1 MSETSVG
8 ALVSRAAAG
17 DEIAWNEI
25 VDRFSGLLWSVTRSY
40 GLATQQASD
49 VVQTAWLRLV
59 EHIGELRDPEH
70 VGAWLATTTRR
81 EALRTVAAQRREEPR
96 DDDRTWDQ
104 PAAPHEAP
112 DAAMI
117 RREERTALL
126 AALADLPPRQQQLLR
141 VLSTD
146 PAPSY
151 QEVAAAT
158 GMPVGSIG
166 PTRARALQRLR
177 GMLAGDAVPGAAFG
191 SGTNFE
197 LTGAAT
203 R

>member
-8 ALVSRAAAG
+8 ALVARAAAG
-17 DEIAWNEI
+17 DEVAWNEL
-25 VDRFSGLLWSVTRSY
+25 VERFSGLLWSVTRSY
-40 GLATQQASD
+40 GLGTQQAGD

-59 EHIGELRDPEH
+59 EHIGDLRDPDH

-81 EALRTVAAQRREEPR
+81 EALRTVSAQRREEPR
-96 DDDRTWDQ
+96 DDERTWDQ
-104 PAAPHEAP
+104 PAAPQDAP
-112 DAAMI
+112 DAAII
-117 RREERTALL
+117 RREEHTQLL
-126 AALADLPPRQQQLLR
+126 AALADLPPRQRQLLR
-141 VLSTD
+141 VLSAD

-177 GMLAGDAVPGAAFG
+177 GILADDAVSAMPFG
-191 SGTNFE
+191 
-197 LTGAAT
+197 TGAGLQFAGTAT

>member
-1 MSETSVG
+1 MSETPVG

-17 DEIAWNEI
+17 DQHAWNEI
-25 VDRFSGLLWSVTRSY
+25 VERYSGMLWSLTRSY

-59 EHIGELRDPEH
+59 EHIGDLREPEH

-96 DDDRTWDQ
+96 DDERTWDQ
-104 PAAPHEAP
+104 PAAPQEAP

-117 RREERTALL
+117 HREERARLL
-126 AALADLPPRQQQLLR
+126 AALASLPPRQQQLLR
-141 VLSTD
+141 VLSAD

-151 QEVAAAT
+151 QEVAEAI

-177 GMLAGDAVPGAAFG
+177 TVLTDEAVPRTAAEAGLELAG
-191 SGTNFE
+191 S
-197 LTGAAT
+197 AT

>member
-1 MSETSVG
+1 MCETPV
-8 ALVSRAAAG
+8 ATLVSRAAAG
-17 DEIAWNEI
+17 DEGAWHEI
-25 VDRFSGLLWSVTRSY
+25 VGRYSGLLWSLARSY

-59 EHIGELRDPEH
+59 EHIGDLRQPER

-96 DDDRTWDQ
+96 DDERAWDQ
-104 PAAPHEAP
+104 PAEPQDAP
-112 DAAMI
+112 DAALI
-117 RREERTALL
+117 HREERAQLL

-141 VLSTD
+141 VLSAD

-151 QEVAAAT
+151 QEVADVM

-177 GMLAGDAVPGAAFG
+177 TALTDGAARHDTVALQFAG
-191 SGTNFE
+191 P
-197 LTGAAT
+197 AT